1 MLTGYTDALSVRP
14 GGELTIFASSDSGEL
29 SAEIVRLRA
38 GAPDGGTM
46 PRYSES
52 GGDPLGSA
60 AGGVQATRPG
70 SCMVAPLPPTSP
82 WASTLVLRVW
92 PTLPG
97 HGRQGLADIDGICLV
112 LDEDGA
118 PALLGADGGANVT
131 GAPLRAR
138 EWHLLI
144 ASRAEDGALLLH
156 QRTISGLTRPRLTV
170 CGRGDPAPGGVATFA
185 AIPTADGAR
194 WYFDGK
200 LADLT
205 LVEGALNATDAEAVS
220 DLDPAPPAGHGVVAL
235 WNLATGPSG
244 SRVVDEGPYAL
255 HGVLR
260 NAPTR
265 AVTGPRWKHSI
276 HDWRSDPDGYAA
288 IHFHRDDLDDA
299 AWSPTF
305 AWRVPRLAPSGLYAV
320 VLRAEREEDR
330 IPFVVAPPRGTA
342 TARVAVLLPTL
353 TYLAYANERL
363 GREMIEPWPGWYPD
377 LDPLDDLVQAHPEWG
392 ASLYDTH
399 LDGSGVCHSSL
410 LRPIPNLRPD
420 YRCWF
425 VDGGRHLAGDLG
437 LLNWLERRGTS
448 FDLLAD
454 HDLDRDG
461 GEVLAPYAVVITGGH
476 PEYVSSAMLDGLE
489 SFLGGGGR
497 LMYLGGNGFYWVT
510 DVGGGARQRIE
521 VRRGNKGTRAWESA
535 PGEQH
540 QALSGEPG
548 GLWRHRGRPPNRLT
562 GVGFTAQ
569 GWDGNNRPYVASEA
583 AGLHPWV
590 FAGVDTS
597 RPIGVSGHA
606 MGAAAG
612 DEIDRA
618 DVERGTPPETVVLA
632 SATGFSDAYQLIVED
647 VPEMHG
653 STGGS
658 ASPLVRADMTLTA
671 YEGGGGV
678 FSVGSIAWSTGL
690 EGASGPTDAGT
701 ISANVLERFLEPGA
715 LTGESAAAAG
725 VAPATEGSESG

>member
-14 GGELTIFASSDSGEL
+14 GDQLTIFASADSSRL
-29 SAEIVRLRA
+29 SADIVRVGA
-38 GAPDGGTM
+38 GAADGGTM
-46 PRYSES
+46 PRYCALPVE
-52 GGDPLGSA
+52 PLGSA
-60 AGGVQATRPG
+60 PGGVQATRLG
-70 SCMVAPLPPTSP
+70 SCMIAPRPPSSRRP
-82 WASTLVLRVW
+82 STLIVRLW

-97 HGRQGLADIDGICLV
+97 RGRQGLAHAGDICLV

-118 PALLGADGGANVT
+118 PALLGADGGASLT
-131 GAPLRAR
+131 GRPLRAR
-138 EWHLLI
+138 EWHLVI
-144 ASRAEDGALLLH
+144 ASRGEDGDLLLH
-156 QRTISGLTRPRLTV
+156 QRTISGITRPRLTV
-170 CGRGDPAPGGVATFA
+170 TGGGAPTPAEMATFG
-185 AIPTADGAR
+185 AIPTAEGVH
-194 WYFDGK
+194 WHFDGK

-205 LVEGALNATDAEAVS
+205 LLEGALSATEAEAVGA
-220 DLDPAPPAGHGVVAL
+220 LDPVPPPGRAVVAR
-235 WNLATGPSG
+235 WNLATGPG
-244 SRVVDEGPYAL
+244 GERVVDEGPHGL

-265 AVTGPRWKHSI
+265 AVTGPRWKHSV

-299 AWSPTF
+299 AWSPSF
-305 AWRVPRLAPSGLYAV
+305 AWRVPPRAPSGLYAV
-320 VLRAEREEDR
+320 VLRADGEEDR
-330 IPFVVAPPRGTA
+330 IPFVVAPPLGA
-342 TARVAVLLPTL
+342 ASASVAVLLPTL

-363 GREMIEPWPGWYPD
+363 GREMIAPWPGWHPD
-377 LDPLDDLVQAHPEWG
+377 LDPLDELVQAHPEWG

-437 LLNWLERRGTS
+437 LLTWLERRGTS
-448 FDLLAD
+448 FDLIAD

-461 GEVLAPYAVVITGGH
+461 AEVVAPYSVLITGGH
-476 PEYVSSAMLDGLE
+476 PEYVSSTMLDALE
-489 SFLGGGGR
+489 GFVAGGGR

-510 DVGGGARQRIE
+510 DVGGRARNRIE

-562 GVGFTAQ
+562 GVGFAAQ
-569 GWDGNNRPYVASEA
+569 GWDGNNRPYVATEA
-583 AGLHPWV
+583 ARLHGWV
-590 FAGVDTS
+590 FTGVDTS
-597 RPIGVSGHA
+597 EPIGVSGHA

-618 DVERGTPPETVVLA
+618 DPERGTPPETVVLA

-671 YEGGGGV
+671 HPAGGGV

-690 EGASGPTDAGT
+690 EDANGPTEAGVIT
-701 ISANVLERFLEPGA
+701 ANVLERFLKQSP
-715 LTGESAAAAG
+715 LTVQPAHAAA
-725 VAPATEGSESG
+725 VPAVEGSESG